1 MQNSKVPI
9 TRPCASHRVF
19 LCARYGVDRPLIGKE
34 SETSA
39 IDVLVSPVYGHSIV
53 SRAMRLFLAAMLVIS
68 SANLPA
74 AAAIYTVEPETIF
87 YSKPQKSEKFELR
100 LPEVRVKVPPMQD
113 ARGFCRFK
121 LVYKIADRDN
131 PDLPDSA
138 WARCVVTDRFISK

>member
-1 MQNSKVPI
+1 
-9 TRPCASHRVF
+9 
-19 LCARYGVDRPLIGKE
+19 
-34 SETSA
+34 
-39 IDVLVSPVYGHSIV
+39 
-53 SRAMRLFLAAMLVIS
+53 MRLFLAAMLVIS

-74 AAAIYTVEPETIF
+74 AAAIYTVEPGTIF
-87 YSKPQKSEKFELR
+87 YSKPQKSEKFQLR

-131 PDLPDSA
+131 PDLPKSA